1 MNNLICRILDVFRK
15 KEVIDMLV
23 MLWAQQIILEKK
35 TFTQVPKLLKDKVRE
50 ILIDAGAEELI
61 QE

>member
-50 ILIDAGAEELI
+50 ILSDAGAEELI